1 MAVLSDLLPE
11 LLRGLLV
18 TAQVFAGATGFAVV
32 VGFVAGLARLS
43 PLRLLHGLAV
53 AYIEVFRGTSA
64 LVQLFW
70 FYFVLPLMGVRL
82 PPLLVGLVLLGL
94 NYAAYTAEL
103 VRGAVNSVPAGQTDA
118 ARALNM
124 GPVHRMRRII
134 LPQAIVR
141 MLPPLGN
148 LQIELLKNTALVS
161 FIGVHDLT
169 FSGRILLQ
177 PYPQRTLE
185 IFGLS
190 LVFYFLF
197 SLGVTAV
204 VRTLE
209 RTLGQ
214 GMRAGET

>member
-1 MAVLSDLLPE
+1 M
-11 LLRGLLV
+11 
-18 TAQVFAGATGFAVV
+18 TAEVFAGASLFSIV
-32 VGFVAGLARLS
+32 VGFAAGLSRLTPFL
-43 PLRLLHGLAV
+43 PLRGLAI

-70 FYFVLPLMGVRL
+70 FYFVLPLMGVML
-82 PPLLVGLVLLGL
+82 PPLLVGIVVLGL
-94 NYAAYTAEL
+94 NYGAYTAEL
-103 VRGAVNSVPAGQTDA
+103 VRGAVNSVPSGQTDA

-124 GPVHRMRRII
+124 GLVHRMWRII

-204 VRTLE
+204 IRTLE
-209 RTLGQ
+209 RVLGR
-214 GMRAGET
+214 GIRAGGT

>member
-1 MAVLSDLLPE
+1 MTAEVVAGASLFSIVVGFAAGLSRLTPFLP
-11 LLRGLLV
+11 LRGL
-18 TAQVFAGATGFAVV
+18 AI
-32 VGFVAGLARLS
+32 
-43 PLRLLHGLAV
+43 

-70 FYFVLPLMGVRL
+70 FYFVLPLMGVML
-82 PPLLVGLVLLGL
+82 PPLLVGIVVLGL
-94 NYAAYTAEL
+94 NYGAYTAEL
-103 VRGAVNSVPAGQTDA
+103 VRGAVNSVPSGQTDA

-124 GPVHRMRRII
+124 GLVHRMWRII

-161 FIGVHDLT
+161 FIGGHAVT
-169 FSGRILLQ
+169 FSGRIRLQ

-204 VRTLE
+204 IRTLE
-209 RTLGQ
+209 RVLGR
-214 GMRAGET
+214 GIRAGGT